1 VSVIGDATVEAANE
15 SFGLALSNQT
25 AGVALARTKALGII
39 LDDDSNRTISL
50 SPLSVPV
57 AEPLSGS
64 VNATFT
70 VTLSAAA
77 GRTTTVNYAT
87 ANGSA
92 LAGSDY
98 TAASGTV
105 SFDPGASTK
114 TISVAVLSDALVE
127 GPETFTLTLSG
138 PTNGTIVAGAGTATA
153 TISDSLSQI
162 PMGFYTVAPCRA
174 VDTRTLAPGTP
185 LAAGTTRT
193 FTIVGGSCSIP
204 VTARAISYN
213 VTVTA
218 ATSNGNVRL
227 FPGGTAPPNTSTV
240 NFIGGVTRANN
251 GIVTLGTNGDV
262 GVLLGPVGTVHV
274 IIDVNGY
281 ME

>member
-1 VSVIGDATVEAANE
+1 
-15 SFGLALSNQT
+15 
-25 AGVALARTKALGII
+25 
-39 LDDDSNRTISL
+39 
-50 SPLSVPV
+50 
-57 AEPLSGS
+57 
-64 VNATFT
+64 
-70 VTLSAAA
+70 
-77 GRTTTVNYAT
+77 NYAT

-98 TAASGTV
+98 TTASGTL
-105 SFDPGASTK
+105 SFDPGDTTK
-114 TISVAVLSDALVE
+114 TINVAVLSDALVE

-138 PTNGTIVAGAGTATA
+138 PTNGTIVAGSGTATA

-174 VDTRTLAPGTP
+174 VDSRTLAPGTP

-193 FTIVGGSCSIP
+193 FTIVGSCSIP
-204 VTARAISYN
+204 VTARAISFN
-213 VTVTA
+213 VTVTEA
-218 ATSNGNVRL
+218 ASNGNVRL

-240 NFIGGVTRANN
+240 NFIAGVTRANN
-251 GIVTLGTNGDV
+251 GIVNLGTNGDV
-262 GVLLGPVGTVHV
+262 GVLLSPAGTAHV